1 MTSVGLAKSSANRFK
16 KHCRNLALI
25 SSIKEQF
32 IAILIRQ
39 FHTELNQEGEPFV
52 FDFRIQETTRQFYFQ
67 HSTEKD
73 LAFVSVIDLFETFY
87 RKQLQQVILA
97 VALKSV
103 VRKKKSHPGNVLSC
117 IIRLGKKLH
126 RKLLRLVLF

>member
-1 MTSVGLAKSSANRFK
+1 MVLAKSSANRFK

-73 LAFVSVIDLFETFY
+73 LSFVSVIDLFETLY

-97 VALKSV
+97 VAVKSA
-103 VRKKKSHPGNVLSC
+103 VRKKTHPGNVLSC